1 VLYESILSQ
10 LRSRQRL
17 PLDRTGLSSPS
28 EDLDMAEN
36 DKQKSWRLLIQEA
49 VRDTDTPRLQALIHE
64 LKKVLRERERPSP
77 QKPQLVRAKLQ
88 PELLEFRH
96 DYTRFRKIF
105 DELHEFA
112 GLLAPDGRLTLA
124 NRSSLE
130 FIGDELETIF
140 GKPLWELHG
149 WDATAGARE
158 KVRACVGQASQGDFI
173 HYDVEVLG
181 KLGPAWIDFSIT
193 PIRDSAGRIEMLLAE
208 GKPYPQ
214 RIEEPIVEGEFVGEL
229 LRVEQLRRRI
239 STHVVA
245 VCACCRRIRDGAKW
259 YSVAENLV
267 NSFDLT
273 LAPDICPSCE
283 AWLAQMAPQGY
294 RY

>member
-1 VLYESILSQ
+1 
-10 LRSRQRL
+10 
-17 PLDRTGLSSPS
+17 
-28 EDLDMAEN
+28 MAEN
-36 DKQKSWRLLIQEA
+36 DKHRSWQLLVQEA
-49 VRDTDTPRLQALIHE
+49 VRDTDTSRLLELVHE
-64 LKKVLRERERPSP
+64 LKKALRERERPSQP
-77 QKPQLVRAKLQ
+77 KPQLVGPNLE

-96 DYTRFRKIF
+96 DNTRFRRIF

-124 NRSSLE
+124 NRSSLA
-130 FIGDELETIF
+130 FIGNELETVF
-140 GKPLWELHG
+140 GKPLWELRG

-158 KVRACVGQASQGDFI
+158 KVRACVDQASRGDFI

-181 KLGPAWIDFSIT
+181 QHGPTWIDFSLT
-193 PIRDSAGRIEMLLAE
+193 PIRDSTGRVEMLLAE

-214 RIEEPIVEGEFVGEL
+214 RIEEPIVDGEFVGEL

-239 STHVVA
+239 STHVVT
-245 VCACCRRIRDGAKW
+245 VCASCHRMRDGTKW
-259 YSVAENLV
+259 YSVAEHLV

-273 LAPDICPSCE
+273 LTPDICPACE

-294 RY
+294 RF

>member
-1 VLYESILSQ
+1 LSQ
-10 LRSRQRL
+10 LRSGQRL
-17 PLDRTGLSSPS
+17 SLERIGLSSLA
-28 EDLDMAEN
+28 EDFGMAEN
-36 DKQKSWRLLIQEA
+36 DKQKSWRLLLQEA
-49 VRDTDTPRLQALIHE
+49 VRDTDTARLMEIIHE
-64 LKKVLRERERPSP
+64 LQKTLRERERPSP
-77 QKPQLVRAKLQ
+77 PKPQLVRPKLE

-96 DYTRFRKIF
+96 DQTRFRKIF
-105 DELHEFA
+105 DQLHEFA

-130 FIGDELETIF
+130 FLGKELESLLAT
-140 GKPLWELHG
+140 PLWELAA

-158 KVRACVGQASQGDFI
+158 RVRASIVQASRGDLI

-181 KLGPAWIDFSIT
+181 KHGPAWIDFSLT
-193 PIRDSAGRIEMLLAE
+193 PIRDSRGRIEMLLAE

-214 RIEEPIVEGEFVGEL
+214 RIEEPIVDGEFLGEI

-259 YSVAENLV
+259 YSVAEHLV
-267 NSFDLT
+267 NSFELT
-273 LAPDICPSCE
+273 TTPDICPSCE
-283 AWLAQMAPQGY
+283 AWLAQRAPQGY
-294 RY
+294 RF